1 MIDSHVFEH
10 ADRDDSVVTPDL
22 LAVITQ
28 VESDTIGQPRGRRP
42 EHRRLVLFRR
52 ERQTGH
58 VGTAFAREIEREAPP
73 SRANVEY
80 PLSRADQQ
88 LGSNMPLLIE
98 LGGVEVVA

>member
-10 ADRDDSVVTPDL
+10 ADRDDSVVTPDF

-28 VESDTIGQPRGRRP
+28 VESDTIGQSRCRRA
-42 EHRRLVLFRR
+42 EHRRLVLLCR

-58 VGTAFAREIEREAPP
+58 VGAAFAREVERKAPP
-73 SRANVEY
+73 ARANVEY

-88 LGSNMPLLIE
+88 LGRNMSLLVE
-98 LGGVEVVA
+98 LRG